1 MKIFKEAYFD
11 RNAWLLDN
19 MDKLNVNHLE
29 ALLLLIIN
37 FCQEHNKE
45 INIDFLCEKLQV
57 GPSVLDKGLAGL
69 SNKGYLHINLGEKG
83 ICYDIDG
90 VFDFD
95 VVKYDE
101 IENDDIYNAVE
112 TFLSRPLTPIDK
124 MKTAELLENFSEDAI
139 LDAIRMACAYRKY
152 NLAYVET
159 ILRNDKG

>member
-37 FCQEHNKE
+37 FCHEHNKE
-45 INIDFLCEKLQV
+45 INIDFLCEKLQTS
-57 GPSVLDKGLAGL
+57 PSDLDKGLAGL